1 MTRRAVRLHAA
12 VKHPRHRGRGFVVEL
27 VPPHFA
33 LGAALVA
40 WPRDGYAVTWL
51 GVETLQVVKYRT
63 PSPASKRR
71 LAAKIA
77 KAQRRIA

>member
-12 VKHPRHRGRGFVVEL
+12 VKHPRHRGRGIVVEL
-27 VPPHFA
+27 VTNM
-33 LGAALVA
+33 ALVA
-40 WPRDGYAVTWL
+40 WPREGYDVTWL
-51 GVETLQVVKYRT
+51 GAETLQVVKYRT

-71 LAAKIA
+71 LAAKVA

>member
-12 VKHPRHRGRGFVVEL
+12 VKHPRHRGRGYVVEL
-27 VPPHFA
+27 VST
-33 LGAALVA
+33 GMALVA
-40 WPRDGYAVTWL
+40 WPRDDYAVTWL
-51 GVETLQVVKYRT
+51 GVETLQVVKYRS

-77 KAQRRIA
+77 KAQRRIV

>member
-27 VPPHFA
+27 VTNM
-33 LGAALVA
+33 ALVA
-40 WPRDGYAVTWL
+40 WPREGYAVTWL
-51 GVETLQVVKYRT
+51 GTETLQVVKYRS

-71 LAAKIA
+71 LAAKIT
-77 KAQRRIA
+77 KNRDKS